1 MRKNQN
7 TETGSPINEKHTGF
21 RTWKSGKRWL
31 TIAGATLVT
40 LGTVGA
46 IAVQAGTQ
54 PKTSSYPTPPSETTV
69 NWENNKP
76 LYYEVDQTGKEH
88 PKPQLTLGN
97 GDPAWCLGLGV
108 ALPNNTTQAQQ
119 SETNK
124 IFQALTSEQKAVL
137 NNVEFLGR
145 KAGDLEGYA
154 EAQHATYELLDEA
167 GVSINQTKDVIVK
180 DNTLLHDA
188 DKIKTGADN
197 LIKEAKKMRELP
209 SFNNQTVQLLQGG
222 SKTLTDTKGVLGNFP
237 YVRVNVEGVTQKIS
251 GDKLTLTADKTTQLG
266 ETNKAIQFYNTGAD
280 SAELPWFVYST
291 DGDDSG
297 ASSQSVGASQDPSQ
311 ALAGLNI
318 NVIGLGAI
326 DFTKVDADTGTNE
339 TQGSN
344 SNALKGAVFGVFYKS
359 NNKPVKW
366 TDGQKDYPITVV
378 SGTKA
383 DDTNVSIKIGD
394 DLKGFV
400 KNFDKSKGNVYLME
414 TEAPEGYSLSTKKY
428 DVNFETGKFDNKTSN
443 FVVDE
448 KATDKVNVFNFMF
461 TKVQDVNGSYTGLN
475 GAEFTLTPKDG
486 TKGKPIVATSGTG
499 TDSNGYTVNGLTK
512 FDGEANSKAGN
523 PSKDGI
529 AVGHYRLSETKTP
542 DGLQPIDDVDVDSTT
557 IKDKN
562 GKITAYE
569 TKLTDGE
576 TKQVIDDV
584 TTPVEK
590 MKDNNVLVNV
600 NLGQLTDKPVTP
612 VVPTIKTKA
621 HTKDGDQ
628 KIEVAEIS
636 KETPVYDVATLTNV
650 VKGDQLVAQL
660 HRIVKDK
667 MGKVTESKLLKTL
680 NFTADDETVKE
691 QEASFESTI
700 DTTKD
705 LEVPEGTTV
714 TYVWT
719 EKDFDK
725 TANPDTDEP
734 KANHDDLENQD
745 QSLVVVPVKPSIDIE
760 KANNKVPDAGD
771 GNYSDKDNNVGVND
785 HDTEDTYFEVKENAK
800 TKIFFRGTNN
810 GDEPLNHVK
819 IVDKTTNGKIDVK
832 GITYTYN
839 GKKLTINKDGEFEL
853 NGKLLVLNPGES
865 IIGSGELGALPD
877 GELHGDK
884 ATITGI
890 GVYSKK
896 PVGDNDKWYGK
907 VIKVTPKAS
916 STPSSSPT
924 PTSSAIPK
932 ASLPTTGSSTGDALV
947 YGGMAVLLVTL
958 GGTVYY
964 MKKKKSVEEE
974 G

>member
-7 TETGSPINEKHTGF
+7 TEPNIPIEEKHKGF
-21 RTWKSGKRWL
+21 RTWKSGKRWV
-31 TIAGATLVT
+31 TIAGITLVT

-46 IAVQAGTQ
+46 VLAQVGIQA
-54 PKTSSYPTPPSETTV
+54 KTSTTSAVKSTYPTPPSDTTV

-88 PKPQLTLGN
+88 PKPELKLGN
-97 GDPAWCLGLGV
+97 GAPAWCLGLGV
-108 ALPNNTTQAQQ
+108 ALPNNSTAAQQ

-124 IFQALTSEQKAVL
+124 IFQALTDEQKAII

-145 KAGDLEGYA
+145 KVGDLEGYA
-154 EAQHATYELLDEA
+154 EAQHATYLLLDEA
-167 GVSINQTKDVIVK
+167 KLSINQTKDVVVK

-209 SFNNQTVQLLQGG
+209 SFNSQTIQLLQGT
-222 SKTLTDTKGVLGNFP
+222 SKSLTDSKGVLDNFP
-237 YVRVNVEGVTQKIS
+237 YVKVNAKGVTEKVS
-251 GDKLTLTADKTTQLG
+251 GNNLTLTADKTASLG
-266 ETNKAIQFYNTGAD
+266 ETKNAVQFANTDNGMD
-280 SAELPWFVYST
+280 PSDLPWFVYST

-297 ASSQSVGASQDPSQ
+297 ASSQSVGATRDPSSSR
-311 ALAGLNI
+311 ASLNI
-318 NVIGLGAI
+318 NVIGLGGI

-344 SNALKGAVFGVFYKS
+344 SNSLKGAVFGVFYKS
-359 NNKPVKW
+359 NDKPVKW
-366 TDGQKDYPITVV
+366 ADGQKDYPITLV

-383 DDTNVSIKIGD
+383 DDINVSVKIGD

-428 DVNFETGKFDNKTSN
+428 DVDFDSGKFDGKTSN

-486 TKGKPIVATSGTG
+486 TKGNAIVATSGTG

-529 AVGHYRLSETKTP
+529 AIGNYTLSETKTP
-542 DGLQPIDDVDVDSTT
+542 NGLQPINDVDVENTA
-557 IKDKN
+557 IKDKD
-562 GKITAYE
+562 GKITAYQ
-569 TKLTDGE
+569 TKITDVE

-590 MKDNNVLVNV
+590 MKDNNILLNV
-600 NLGQLTDKPVTP
+600 NLGQLTDKPLTP

-628 KIEVAEIS
+628 TIQKVEVS
-636 KETPVYDVATLTNV
+636 KTTPVYDKIMMTNAEKGDQMVATLHRV
-650 VKGDQLVAQL
+650 VTD
-660 HRIVKDK
+660 KD
-667 MGKVTESKLLKTL
+667 GKVTESKVIRTL
-680 NFTADDETVKE
+680 NFTVDDETVKA
-691 QEASFESTI
+691 QEKQIESTV

-705 LEVPEGTTV
+705 ADVPETSTV

-719 EKDFDK
+719 EDLFDEGK
-725 TANPDTDEP
+725 NPKTDEP
-734 KANHDDLENQD
+734 KAKHDDLKDQD
-745 QSLVVVPVKPSIDIE
+745 QTLTVE
-760 KANNKVPDAGD
+760 KV
-771 GNYSDKDNNVGVND
+771 
-785 HDTEDTYFEVKENAK
+785 
-800 TKIFFRGTNN
+800 
-810 GDEPLNHVK
+810 
-819 IVDKTTNGKIDVK
+819 
-832 GITYTYN
+832 
-839 GKKLTINKDGEFEL
+839 
-853 NGKLLVLNPGES
+853 
-865 IIGSGELGALPD
+865 
-877 GELHGDK
+877 
-884 ATITGI
+884 
-890 GVYSKK
+890 KK
-896 PVGDNDKWYGK
+896 PV
-907 VIKVTPKAS
+907 TPPS
-916 STPSSSPT
+916 STTPSSSKPTTPSTTPT
-924 PTSSAIPK
+924 PTPK
-932 ASLPTTGSSTGDALV
+932 VSLPTTGSETGDMIM
-947 YGGMAVLLVTL
+947 YGGALAVLVAL
-958 GGTVYY
+958 GTGAVYY
-964 MKKKKSVEEE
+964 MKKKKSTKEE

>member
-1 MRKNQN
+1 MRKLKKLMNDS
-7 TETGSPINEKHTGF
+7 TEKKVTN
-21 RTWKSGKRWL
+21 WKMHKRKKAFVAF
-31 TIAGATLVT
+31 AGVLAVG
-40 LGTVGA
+40 LGTAGLVYA
-46 IAVQAGTQ
+46 QSTTAVKST
-54 PKTSSYPTPPSETTV
+54 YPTPPSNTTV
-69 NWENNKP
+69 NWENEKP

-88 PKPQLTLGN
+88 PKPELKLGN

-108 ALPNNTTQAQQ
+108 ALPNNSTAAQQ

-124 IFQALTSEQKAVL
+124 IFQALTDEQKAII

-154 EAQHATYELLDEA
+154 EAQHATYILLDEA
-167 GVSINQTKDVIVK
+167 KLSINQTKDVIVK

-188 DKIKTGADN
+188 NKIKTGADN

-209 SFNNQTVQLLQGG
+209 SFNSQTIQLLQGA
-222 SKTLTDTKGVLGNFP
+222 SKTVTDSKGVLDNFP
-237 YVRVNVEGVTQKIS
+237 NVKVNAKGVTEKVS
-251 GDKLTLTADKTTQLG
+251 GNNLTLTADKTAPLG
-266 ETNKAIQFYNTGAD
+266 ETKNAVQFANTATD
-280 SAELPWFVYST
+280 LSDLPWYVYST
-291 DGDDSG
+291 DGDDTG
-297 ASSQSVGASQDPSQ
+297 ALSQSVGASQDPSR
-311 ALAGLNI
+311 ALSSLNI
-318 NVIGLGAI
+318 NIIGLGGI

-344 SNALKGAVFGVFYKS
+344 SNSLKGAVFGVFYKS
-359 NNKPVKW
+359 NDKPVKW
-366 TDGQKDYPITVV
+366 ADGTKDYPITLV

-383 DDTNVSIKIGD
+383 DDTNVSVKIGD

-428 DVNFETGKFDNKTSN
+428 DVDFDSGKFDGKTSN

-486 TKGKPIVATSGTG
+486 TKGNAIVATSGTG

-542 DGLQPIDDVDVDSTT
+542 NGLQPINDVDVDSTA
-557 IKDKN
+557 IKDKD

-569 TKLTDGE
+569 TKITDVA

-584 TTPVEK
+584 ITPVEK
-590 MKDNNVLVNV
+590 MKDNNVLLNV

-636 KETPVYDVATLTNV
+636 KETPAYDVATLTNV
-650 VKGDQLVAQL
+650 EKGDQLIAQL

-667 MGKVTESKLLKTL
+667 TGKVTESKLLKTL
-680 NFTADDETVKE
+680 NFTVDDETVKK
-691 QEASFESTI
+691 QEAEFETTI

-705 LEVPEGTTV
+705 LEIPDGSTV

-760 KANNKVPDAGD
+760 KANDKTPDAGN

-810 GDEPLNHVK
+810 GDEPLTHVK

-853 NGKLLVLNPGES
+853 NGKLLVLNPKES

-884 ATITGI
+884 ATITGV

-896 PVGDNDKWYGK
+896 KVGDDDKWYGK
-907 VIKVTPKAS
+907 VVKVTPKIS
-916 STPSSSPT
+916 TTPSSAT
-924 PTSSAIPK
+924 PK
-932 ASLPTTGSSTGDALV
+932 GSLPTTGSETGDMIM
-947 YGGMAVLLVTL
+947 YGGAIVLGLAL
-958 GGTVYY
+958 GIGTVYY
-964 MKKKKSVEEE
+964 MKKKKSTKEE